1 MTCSL
6 LTVNFTRLSLGATSV
21 LVVLSVFTPA
31 LVQARV
37 GETQDVI
44 ERRLLQPGV
53 GKLFNTPKPM
63 DPKAAA
69 RQQQKD
75 AKDQPFHSFE
85 AFLPT
90 DIREGVY
97 WKSAVANQLSNDSG
111 WQIYVFYSGGRSV
124 LEAYKRVGDGL
135 NEFEIKGLLNVN
147 RGTSSWKKNDGSDS
161 TAGIDYDYELE
172 DGSLRAKVDGNW
184 FMIFAKKLD
193 AYVVDQKRIAKA
205 VQDRELAL
213 QKKEQ
218 AVKAPESI
226 SGL

>member
-1 MTCSL
+1 M
-6 LTVNFTRLSLGATSV
+6 RLPLGAASV
-21 LVVLSVFTPA
+21 LAVFSAFIPS

-53 GKLFNTPKPM
+53 GKLFNPSLKAT
-63 DPKAAA
+63 DPKEAA
-69 RQQQKD
+69 RQQQKA
-75 AKDQPFHSFE
+75 AKGQPFSSFE

-90 DIREGVY
+90 DIREVGY

-111 WQIYVFYSGGRSV
+111 WHIYVFYSGGRSV
-124 LEAYKRVGDGL
+124 LEAYKRVGAGL

-147 RGTSSWKKNDGSDS
+147 RGASSWKKSGGSDH
-161 TAGIDYDYELE
+161 TAAIGYDYELE
-172 DGSLRAKVDGNW
+172 DGSIRAKVDGNW
-184 FMIFAKKLD
+184 FMIFAKKVD

-205 VQDRELAL
+205 IQDRELAI

-218 AVKAPESI
+218 AAKAPESI